1 MGFNNHGSGAM
12 AKRLASEYPKFRRRM
27 PVGVNIGK
35 AKETPLEEAA
45 EDYLSCFRTLADQA
59 DYFTVNIS
67 SPNTAGLRD
76 LQSKAYLSELLSALR
91 DENCSYAKR
100 MGRDPHPMLLKIA
113 PDLSFREID
122 TVLETLLAVEFSG
135 IIATNTTI
143 AARPERFPVN
153 ETGGLSGGSFLA
165 KRSREVVNYIHLS
178 TQGKLPIIGVGVS
191 IRRKQPVL

>member
-1 MGFNNHGSGAM
+1 M
-12 AKRLASEYPKFRRRM
+12 
-27 PVGVNIGK
+27 
-35 AKETPLEEAA
+35 
-45 EDYLSCFRTLADQA
+45 LADQA

-143 AARPERFPVN
+143 ARPERFPVN
-153 ETGGLSGGSFLA
+153 ETGGLSGGCFLA

-178 TQGKLPIIGVGVS
+178 TQGKLPIIGVGGIDSPEAAGAMMDAGASLVQIYTAWVYQGAFFARELARALKS
-191 IRRKQPVL
+191 QGEDWV